1 MRYRVRFHPAVS
13 EDLRRIALSMLPYAG
28 SATTARIISDLRATA
43 LSLQETPH
51 RGSLRNEIV
60 PGLRA
65 IPAGRRGVVVFTV
78 DDEAYEVFVHVIAYG
93 GADWMPPIADAPER
107 SRGPLPFPSAD
118 A

>member
-13 EDLRRIALSMLPYAG
+13 EDLRRIALSMLPLAG
-28 SATTARIISDLRATA
+28 EATTLRIMSELRATA

-51 RGSLRNEIV
+51 RGSLRNEIM

-78 DDEAYEVFVHVIAYG
+78 DDETREVFVHVIACG
-93 GADWMPPIADAPER
+93 GADWMSRAPNRRR
-107 SRGPLPFPSAD
+107 S
-118 A
+118 